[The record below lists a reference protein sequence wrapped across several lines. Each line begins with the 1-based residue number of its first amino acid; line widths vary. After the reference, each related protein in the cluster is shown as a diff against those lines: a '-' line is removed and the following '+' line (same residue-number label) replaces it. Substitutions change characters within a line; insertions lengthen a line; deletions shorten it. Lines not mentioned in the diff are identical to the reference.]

1 MPNGDDKNW
10 VRVCAAIDGFRARHG
25 RWPKRV
31 RIIPISYVDLV
42 SHVLTPLGYALVSS
56 YVELVPEDD
65 AEMIA
70 DDETGAEYSYGKLG
84 FSKKEADPPTR
95 DWFGPAVL
103 RPGLC

>member
-1 MPNGDDKNW
+1 VAK
-10 VRVCAAIDGFRARHG
+10 ASAHHA
-25 RWPKRV
+25 
-31 RIIPISYVDLV
+31 DLV
-42 SHVLTPLGYALVSS
+42 SHVLTPLGYALVAS

-103 RPGLC
+103 RPGLY